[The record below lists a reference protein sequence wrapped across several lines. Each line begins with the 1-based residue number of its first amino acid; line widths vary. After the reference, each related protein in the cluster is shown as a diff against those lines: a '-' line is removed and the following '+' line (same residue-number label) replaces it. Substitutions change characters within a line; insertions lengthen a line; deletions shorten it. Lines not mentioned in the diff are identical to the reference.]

1 VHITAELEAA
11 IEGLYSAFESYPLPR
26 FTNPC
31 ACCHSPIE
39 ADAKLRSKPLRLLEA
54 EDLRDYASDAINVW
68 GDVLELK
75 HFLPR
80 ILELLATT
88 DRPTY
93 DFVDPQMVL
102 NKLLYAHW
110 REWPADEQASVEHY
124 LQTLWRI
131 VVSYPPAP
139 DSIDD
144 IEGWLCAIAQ
154 CEDDLSVYLDM
165 WIAVESLTASLALA
179 SFLRMSAILS
189 SKNAGRNAFWS
200 GRDEQ
205 YRQLSAWVKTPAVK
219 EKLQRAIEHITDADV
234 WDEFAA
240 ALGMLP

>member
-11 IEGLYSAFESYPLPR
+11 IEGLYSAFDSYPLPA

-31 ACCHSPIE
+31 PCCHSPIE

-54 EDLRDYASDAINVW
+54 EDLSDYASDAINVW

-93 DFVDPQMVL
+93 DFVDPQRVL
-102 NKLLYAHW
+102 NKLRYAHW
-110 REWPADEQASVEHY
+110 REWLADEQASVERY
-124 LQTLWRI
+124 LQNLWRS
-131 VVSYPPAP
+131 VLSYPP
-139 DSIDD
+139 DSELTED
-144 IEGWLCAIAQ
+144 IESWLCSIAQ

-165 WIAVESLTASLALA
+165 WIGDESLSASLALS
-179 SFLRMSAILS
+179 SFLLMSSILCPG
-189 SKNAGRNAFWS
+189 NAGRNAFWQ

-219 EKLQRAIEHITDADV
+219 DKLQRAIDPTTDAEL